1 MKPKNA
7 LVEHLYTSKPNRSYV
22 IEGVHWIIEMKDPDE
37 TWFCVTWEHEV
48 IQLSWVQITG
58 KDENGKDVYSFAE
71 QQKWLHRSDVLE
83 LREKGHV
90 WIEQKDAADH
100 GQYPPFF
107 LVYDEEKK
115 ETVVDFPISL
125 EDGDIEEMRNSAALI
140 KATARA
146 TEKLHNDDD
155 AMLYDDEDAVSFV
168 ETALKERDGDRSPA
182 ESEEDERVRAEDVE
196 RFRVMS
202 AEVVQSARVI
212 AEEKRVQDAATAEF
226 VATTKETALKESF
239 SCHVQSRM
247 QGALGSAFANWRFA
261 VTLTLEG
268 DASAFV
274 RSTAQCICGSCISLL
289 NREGASLRFNLTADG
304 IAVFDPEAV
313 IRFLRIGNVTKHAS
327 NCSVSARLPGTE
339 PEVKR
344 SRASRSTQLGVLS
357 AAEIRDFIVKQ
368 YGVFL
373 FRRNSVAYANAEYR
387 LRHISAAEQLVGAV
401 MVRLPSFVK
410 LLKVCSMR
418 NGQSQRM
425 YFDASG
431 DAANAVKQLRLFI
444 SAAQQSI
451 EVVGGGELTGFK
463 RASKSKASK
472 GQMASAGTIACH
484 RLFLTRF
491 LAFLCTGGPDGE
503 VHGDIAVVLKETEQE
518 QRKLNNASVKLEKYL
533 RAVQQ
538 TKELQ
543 LMFELAKVMK
553 ESAQACALVAGRI
566 LVAYLDAADKAAF
579 EDALFSNESV
589 RKFLHGAAVVWMYVA
604 FSGQRAQVLTNLVF
618 FNAGVQWSNLLAS
631 KFVSGIDFEATG
643 LCCLHIFQDKVG
655 RVSLPVKLKASNHA
669 TCIFLLLRRTSL
681 WLLGKYKEMV
691 HKSFVP
697 DRFRDQMFP
706 AFLTVYKKNDSMLR
720 PVTSEE
726 IFGAFEWVLSNDVT
740 RSIVCNNLS
749 LFELRFQETV
759 GLFPVKQL
767 AESLQKMRRIWTV
780 ITVLACGGDAK
791 AMDEVALMTRH
802 SLTTIMSYYD
812 MFAHQRM
819 TMRASMCR
827 GSMFGLSDA
836 DYCMSELE
844 MLVAPMV
851 EKLRTPMLPMEE
863 DVVFAIK
870 LLAAD
875 ANQALSIDN
884 PQRFLQH

>member
-1 MKPKNA
+1 MMKPMNA

-37 TWFCVTWEHEV
+37 TWFCVAWEHEA
-48 IQLSWVQITG
+48 IPLSWVQVTG
-58 KDENGKDVYSFAE
+58 KDENGKDVYSFGE
-71 QQKWLHRSDVLE
+71 QQKWLHRSDVRE

-90 WIEQKDAADH
+90 WIEQKDAVDH

-107 LVYDEEKK
+107 FVYDEEKK
-115 ETVVDFPISL
+115 ERVADFPISL
-125 EDGDIEEMRNSAALI
+125 EDGDIEEMRKSAALI
-140 KATARA
+140 KATTRA

-155 AMLYDDEDAVSFV
+155 VVLYDDDDAISFV
-168 ETALKERDGDRSPA
+168 DTALKERDNDRSPA
-182 ESEEDERVRAEDVE
+182 ESEEDERVRTEDVE

-202 AEVVQSARVI
+202 EEVVQSVRVM

-226 VATTKETALKESF
+226 VATTKETALKDSF
-239 SCHVQSRM
+239 TKHVQSRM
-247 QGALGSAFANWRFA
+247 QGALGSAFPNWRFA
-261 VTLTLEG
+261 VTLALEG
-268 DASAFV
+268 DASVFV

-289 NREGASLRFNLTADG
+289 NREGASLRFAVAADG
-304 IAVFDPEAV
+304 IAVFDQEAV
-313 IRFLRIGNVTKHAS
+313 SRLLRTGNVTKHAS
-327 NCSVSARLPGTE
+327 NCSVSARLPGAE
-339 PEVKR
+339 PEAKR
-344 SRASRSTQLGVLS
+344 SRASRSTQGGVLS
-357 AAEIRDFIVKQ
+357 PADIRDLIVKQ

-373 FRRNSVAYANAEYR
+373 FRRNSVAYGSADYR
-387 LRHISAAEQLVGAV
+387 LRHISAAEQLVGTV
-401 MVRLPSFVK
+401 MVRLPSFVQ
-410 LLKVCSMR
+410 LLKVRSLR
-418 NGQSQRM
+418 NGTQRL

-491 LAFLCTGGPDGE
+491 LAFLCAGAPDE
-503 VHGDIAVVLKETEQE
+503 AIHGDIGVLLKETEQE

-538 TKELQ
+538 TKELPQ
-543 LMFELAKVMK
+543 MFKLARVMK
-553 ESAQACALVAGRI
+553 ESAAACALVAGRI
-566 LVAYLDAADKAAF
+566 LVAYLDAADKVAF
-579 EDALFSNESV
+579 EDALFGNESV

-604 FSGQRAQVLTNLVF
+604 FSGQRAQVFTNLVF
-618 FNAGVQWSNLLAS
+618 FNAGVQWADLLAS
-631 KFVSGIDFEATG
+631 KFVSGVDFEATG

-655 RVSLPVKLKASNHA
+655 HVSLPVKLKASNHA
-669 TCIFLLLRRTSL
+669 TCIFLLLRRMSL
-681 WLLGKYKEMV
+681 WLLGKYKEGV

-697 DRFRDQMFP
+697 DRFRYQIFP
-706 AFLTVYKKNDSMLR
+706 AFLAVYKKNDSMLR

-726 IFGAFEWVLSNDVT
+726 IFGAFEWVLSNDV
-740 RSIVCNNLS
+740 CNVNDLPI
-749 LFELRFQETV
+749 FELRFQESA
-759 GLFPVKQL
+759 GHFPVKQL

-851 EKLRTPMLPMEE
+851 ENLRTPMLPMEE
-863 DVVFAIK
+863 NVIFAIK
-870 LLAAD
+870 ELAAA
-875 ANQALSIDN
+875 ANKALSLDN